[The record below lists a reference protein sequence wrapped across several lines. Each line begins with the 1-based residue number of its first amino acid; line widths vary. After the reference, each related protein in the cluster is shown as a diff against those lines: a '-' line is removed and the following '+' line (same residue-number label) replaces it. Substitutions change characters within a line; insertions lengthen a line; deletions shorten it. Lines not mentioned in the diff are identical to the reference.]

1 MESYINVFS
10 KLPDEDAYPIMDMIW
25 KALEKQGLDFGQ
37 DAEMSIRIYD
47 DNFEGE
53 YDGEEYDS

>member
-10 KLPDEDAYPIMDMIW
+10 KLPDEDAYPIMDMIR

-47 DNFEGE
+47 DNFDGE

>member
-25 KALEKQGLDFGQ
+25 KALDKQWFDYGQ

-47 DNFEGE
+47 DNFKGE

>member
-1 MESYINVFS
+1 
-10 KLPDEDAYPIMDMIW
+10 MDMIW

>member
-10 KLPDEDAYPIMDMIW
+10 KLPDEDAYPIMDMVW
-25 KALEKQGLDFGQ
+25 KALDKRGLDFGQ

-47 DNFEGE
+47 DNFDGE